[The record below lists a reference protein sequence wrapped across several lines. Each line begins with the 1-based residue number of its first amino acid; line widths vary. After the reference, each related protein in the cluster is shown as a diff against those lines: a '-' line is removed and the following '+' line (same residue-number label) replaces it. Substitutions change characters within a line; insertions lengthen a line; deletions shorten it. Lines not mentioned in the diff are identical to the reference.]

1 MTKRIKIVFAGE
13 SGVGKTSIANR
24 LVRKEFLPTNPTIGA
39 ANFSI
44 SIGQYIFNIWDTAG
58 QERYRSLG
66 PMYYAGTNCAI
77 LVFDVNSR
85 TSFQAISSFYDAIK
99 ESAPDN
105 CVYILIGN
113 KIDLD
118 NREISNQEAEEY
130 SREIGAYFYVESSAK
145 TGEGLI
151 DLLEQI
157 KDCPQLRYE
166 EEKKVDT
173 TLNEH
178 EKDDGSCSC

>member
-1 MTKRIKIVFAGE
+1 MTKRIKIVFAGD

-24 LVRKEFLPTNPTIGA
+24 LVKKEFLPTNPTIGA

-44 SIGQYIFNIWDTAG
+44 SIGDYIFNIWDTAG

-66 PMYYAGTNCAI
+66 PMYYSGTNCAI

-85 TSFQAISSFYDAIK
+85 TSFQSISSFYESIR
-99 ESAPDN
+99 ESALEN

-118 NREISNQEAEEY
+118 NREISNQEAVEL
-130 SREIGAYFYVESSAK
+130 SKQIQAYFYVECSAK

-157 KDCPQLRYE
+157 KDCPQLHYE
-166 EEKKVDT
+166 EEKKVDM
-173 TLNEH
+173 TLNNQ
-178 EKDDGSCSC
+178 EKDDRSCNC